1 MAEAGGKSCWGVRS
15 GYWPSASSSSS
26 ESRPVGL
33 RPLMAGEPGRACDK
47 SSKPGLSEGETV
59 AGLVSHEP
67 VLCSDVA
74 MVVVVLGGTRSS
86 SSSSRKLA
94 SRMSVGRDQ
103 VCLGAGGAEAPRR
116 QTPYLQYLRLN
127 ASGCCLLSFPFS
139 VLEEG
144 KWGA

>member
-1 MAEAGGKSCWGVRS
+1 M
-15 GYWPSASSSSS
+15 
-26 ESRPVGL
+26 
-33 RPLMAGEPGRACDK
+33 MAGEPGRACDR
-47 SSKPGLSEGETV
+47 SSKPGLSDGETV

-94 SRMSVGRDQ
+94 SRMW
-103 VCLGAGGAEAPRR
+103 
-116 QTPYLQYLRLN
+116 LN

-144 KWGA
+144 KCGA